1 LQVPESTL
9 RGIIDKDRELSAA
22 YGTTG
27 KLKPAAAP
35 RAPTNTEVMERDED
49 DLPASVPGA
58 KASSE
63 LLELVSA
70 AEKELHL
77 KALHALKVDETTIN
91 KLRLLDGMAS
101 STGSMIAIGLQNTHR
116 LYYLAVVDLKT
127 VADQIKTRYL
137 DDETAVN
144 DETRPFYYRNYIDA
158 IKEFGRAYDSF
169 IAGAALILRI
179 VNEGA
184 ANEGPGKTKAKLG
197 FGGRHVKKAD
207 NAQD

>member
-1 LQVPESTL
+1 MPESTL

-35 RAPTNTEVMERDED
+35 RAPSSAEVMERDEE
-49 DLPASVPGA
+49 DLPPGLPGE
-58 KASSE
+58 KASTE
-63 LLELVSA
+63 LLELVSK

-77 KALHALKVDETTIN
+77 KALHALKVDEATIN

-127 VADQIKTRYL
+127 VADQIKERYL
-137 DDETAVN
+137 DDEGAVT
-144 DETRPFYYRNYIDA
+144 DEQRPFYYRNYIDA

-179 VNEGA
+179 VNDGA
-184 ANEGPGKTKAKLG
+184 ASEGPGKTKAKLG
-197 FGGRHVKKAD
+197 FGGRHVKKVD
-207 NAQD
+207 NGEN